1 MSIGRLLL
9 RSAASSA
16 NVLHCIS
23 FIKLP
28 VFCFLKQITFSLS
41 GLFALYEINS
51 SSDICRK
58 EGWSEVEQED
68 RASMVDITKSGLLGV
83 MTLTKITY
91 LLKNPKNF
99 VVNDDRVL
107 RLIANVSVVH

>member
-1 MSIGRLLL
+1 M
-9 RSAASSA
+9 
-16 NVLHCIS
+16 
-23 FIKLP
+23 
-28 VFCFLKQITFSLS
+28 
-41 GLFALYEINS
+41 YEINS

-99 VVNDDRVL
+99 VVIRDSVL
-107 RLIANVSVVH
+107 RLIANVSVGHQSGRGWFTGRRDGLVALD